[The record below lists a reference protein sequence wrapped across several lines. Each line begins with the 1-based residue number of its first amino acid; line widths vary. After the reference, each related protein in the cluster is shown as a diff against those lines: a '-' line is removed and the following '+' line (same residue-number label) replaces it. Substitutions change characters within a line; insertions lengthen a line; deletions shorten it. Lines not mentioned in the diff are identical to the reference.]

1 MEPSSDI
8 DLISKGISEKCKYI
22 SSTSS
27 ISSPLIALYYIFSC
41 FRLPKTSNVYD
52 GVAYKPQNWMISFR
66 KPTTFYL
73 HKRAE
78 NMEAIVS
85 DKGVLPPSH
94 EVLMDLGHI
103 VEYFLTHTKE
113 ET

>member
-1 MEPSSDI
+1 
-8 DLISKGISEKCKYI
+8 
-22 SSTSS
+22 
-27 ISSPLIALYYIFSC
+27 
-41 FRLPKTSNVYD
+41 
-52 GVAYKPQNWMISFR
+52 MISFR

-94 EVLMDLGHI
+94 EVLVDLGHI